1 MYEASEPGRREWSP
15 IPDQFVVAELMSLTQ
30 KCWELN
36 FRRIDNYRQQLELG
50 RWVLTPTMT
59 IRMSQGS

>member
-15 IPDQFVVAELMSLTQ
+15 IPDQFVMAELMSLAQ

-36 FRRIDNYRQQLELG
+36 FRRIDNYLQQLALG
-50 RWVLTPTMT
+50 RWVLAPTMT
-59 IRMSQGS
+59 IRKAQGS